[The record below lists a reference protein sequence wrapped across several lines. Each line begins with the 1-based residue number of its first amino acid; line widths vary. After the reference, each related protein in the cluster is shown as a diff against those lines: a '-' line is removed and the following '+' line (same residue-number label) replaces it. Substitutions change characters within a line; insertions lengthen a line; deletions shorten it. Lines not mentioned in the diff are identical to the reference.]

1 MTPSQTAIEAHTREE
16 MKPKRA
22 AARRYLP
29 ASPFNV
35 PATPEPL
42 AERFAVKDL
51 VSHDTY
57 GLGTVI
63 SVEDDVA
70 VLVDF
75 GTQRARIVAPYPK
88 LVKL

>member
-1 MTPSQTAIEAHTREE
+1 
-16 MKPKRA
+16 MKPTRA

-35 PATPEPL
+35 PEAPAPPVEQ
-42 AERFAVKDL
+42 FAVSDR

-63 SVEDDVA
+63 SVEADVA

-75 GTQRARIVAPYPK
+75 GTRRARIVAPYPK

>member
-1 MTPSQTAIEAHTREE
+1 
-16 MKPKRA
+16 MKTTRA

-35 PATPEPL
+35 PETPAPPI
-42 AERFAVKDL
+42 ERFAVSDR

-63 SVEDDVA
+63 AVEEDVA

-75 GTQRARIVAPYPK
+75 GTKRARIVAPYPK

>member
-1 MTPSQTAIEAHTREE
+1 
-16 MKPKRA
+16 MKPTRA

-35 PATPEPL
+35 PAAPPAPVEQ
-42 AERFAVKDL
+42 FAVSDR

-63 SVEDDVA
+63 KVEQDVA

>member
-1 MTPSQTAIEAHTREE
+1 

-35 PATPEPL
+35 PATVAPPV
-42 AERFAVKDL
+42 ERFEVHDR
-51 VSHDTY
+51 VSHDKY

-63 SVEDDVA
+63 AVEDEVA
-70 VLVDF
+70 VLIDF
-75 GTQRARIVAPYPK
+75 GAQIARIVAPYPK

>member
-1 MTPSQTAIEAHTREE
+1 

-35 PATPEPL
+35 LATPAPPIEQ
-42 AERFAVKDL
+42 FAVSDR

-63 SVEDDVA
+63 TVENDVA
-70 VLVDF
+70 ILVDF
-75 GTQRARIVAPYPK
+75 GTLRARIVAPYAK